1 MTKHVTKIDKTNS
14 ATPILSWQRCNDS
27 NFQPRCLE
35 EKLKTRLTYRWR
47 SVSQHFVYL
56 DSCAVV
62 GLITRCNEIKTSNAI
77 LVNGFKS

>member
-14 ATPILSWQRCNDS
+14 ATPILSCQRCRNANDS

-56 DSCAVV
+56 DSCAVE
-62 GLITRCNEIKTSNAI
+62 GLVTYVMRA
-77 LVNGFKS
+77 